1 MPYLSI
7 PPCVPKDAPDP
18 ETGCRSCN
26 GDNARSDYEQCRQAF
41 FLKQQNQILQS
52 QKGTEQTS
60 QNLNTENQN
69 LQGSLD
75 TQQKQIQTLTQ
86 QVDSQNQRINTLT
99 NQLNTS
105 NIINISL
112 AVMLLLV
119 LILGILIFVKNYG
132 KHKIIFK
139 K

>member
-1 MPYLSI
+1 MPILTN
-7 PPCVPKDAPDP
+7 PCFPQSVPDP
-18 ETGCRSCN
+18 ETGCRSCS
-26 GDNARSDYEQCRQAF
+26 DNARTDYEQCRQAF

-52 QKGTEQTS
+52 QKGTELTS

-69 LQGSLD
+69 LQSSLD

-86 QVDSQNQRINTLT
+86 QVNSQNQRVNTLT

-112 AVMLLLV
+112 AVMLGLV
-119 LILGILIFVKNYG
+119 LIFGIFIFIKNYG
-132 KHKIIFK
+132 KHKIISK